1 MFLNH
6 IGHYSFDLQIFEIP
20 FYVAIDKAK
29 QSVVVAIRG
38 TLSLKVMYY
47 YFVSYKHVVF
57 SSHTIIKN
65 RVSF

>member
-38 TLSLKVMYY
+38 TLS
-47 YFVSYKHVVF
+47 
-57 SSHTIIKN
+57 
-65 RVSF
+65 